1 MRGVN
6 VDAPKLLSYN
16 VLQEVG
22 EVNTIGKRLKYIRKL
37 RGYSQGELAD
47 ISLVARAVISNIEID
62 RYSTQMV
69 SYAAIA
75 KALNINL
82 DWLLKG
88 IGPMEIDNERAKILD
103 ELYHTCA
110 TLTEPQQKYLLETI
124 RLMRKHLI
132 EE

>member
-16 VLQEVG
+16 VVQEVG

-110 TLTEPQQKYLLETI
+110 TLTESQQKYILETI
-124 RLMRKHLI
+124 RLMREHLI